1 VRSLPR
7 VVDEGGDLAD
17 GQLGTPTMPTGT
29 GALLDARAIDV
40 SQAYV
45 GNGAGAIAPVA
56 VARGDV
62 DGDGLQDLVNYYDVQ
77 AVQVLQ
83 AASTLEDGPIGLH
96 FNIGSMEYLVPNIFA
111 LGAPMTLP
119 AMTVTPLGRGI
130 GRLAGGGATAG
141 SASSSTAGGAS
152 SSTAG
157 DAAAQTPAA
166 ATPAPR
172 TDGTPQ
178 ITELAGVYP
187 NPVHDDAM
195 AVFSLARGQSVDLAV
210 YDVRGARVRTLVSGA
225 LGAGR
230 YQVRWDG
237 SNDAGRRLSGG
248 MYFVRFHT
256 REASGTRKV
265 VLAP

>member
-1 VRSLPR
+1 V
-7 VVDEGGDLAD
+7 D
-17 GQLGTPTMPTGT
+17 GQLGTPTMPTGIS
-29 GALLDARAIDV
+29 ALLDARAIDV

-45 GNGAGAIAPVA
+45 GNCAGAIAPVA

-62 DGDGLQDLVNYYDVQ
+62 DGDGLQDLVNYYDTQ

-83 AASTLEDGPIGLH
+83 AASTLDDGPIGLH
-96 FNIGSMEYLVPNIFA
+96 FNIGSAEYLVPDIFA
-111 LGAPMTLP
+111 LGRPMTLP
-119 AMTVTPLGRGI
+119 AMTVTPMGRGI

-141 SASSSTAGGAS
+141 SASSP
-152 SSTAG
+152 TAG
-157 DAAAQTPAA
+157 DAAAAQAPAA
-166 ATPAPR
+166 ATPAPDPASPGAPAS
-172 TDGTPQ
+172 TTPQ

-187 NPVHDDAM
+187 NPVHDDAL

-210 YDVRGARVRTLVSGA
+210 YDVRGARVRTLLSGA

-237 SNDAGRRLSGG
+237 RNEAGRRLSGG

-256 REASGTRKV
+256 REASGTHKV